1 VTESVAASVAEAL
14 RNVARH
20 AGVDEAEVSVQGGP
34 GWATIEVRDQGR
46 GFDPRSAS
54 PAPRGIRESIS
65 GRMIA
70 AGGTGVVNSVPGH
83 GTTVVLRWPG

>member
-1 VTESVAASVAEAL
+1 
-14 RNVARH
+14 
-20 AGVDEAEVSVQGGP
+20 VDEAHVSVQGGP
-34 GWATIEVRDQGR
+34 GWATVEVSDQGR
-46 GFDPRSAS
+46 GFDPGSVS

-70 AGGTGVVNSVPGH
+70 AGGTGVVSSVPGH